1 MVSRTSF
8 IDTHQN
14 QQSNGTTRWQS
25 TATQQ
30 NHQVHLVR
38 KSAARK
44 TAFVENPVTS
54 AGMNKFTP
62 VQIEEFE
69 TTIRY

>member
-30 NHQVHLVR
+30 NHQVHLDCLEENVEENDYTVY
-38 KSAARK
+38 
-44 TAFVENPVTS
+44 TA
-54 AGMNKFTP
+54 GDL
-62 VQIEEFE
+62 EFKAE
-69 TTIRY
+69 